1 MRLRYFFI
9 LFIRLFIVVGFLM
22 TIIYLLALATKLII
36 GSNLMII
43 AGTLLYI
50 LCLMLIAIFIDV
62 AKDFYVFLCKFIRR
76 MFNLYDD

>member
-1 MRLRYFFI
+1 MKLKYFFI

-43 AGTLLYI
+43 AGICLYVV
-50 LCLMLIAIFIDV
+50 CVGLIVIFLEV
-62 AKDFYVFLCKFIRR
+62 AKDFWVFLCKFIRW
-76 MFNLYDD
+76 MFNLYD

>member
-1 MRLRYFFI
+1 MKLKYFFI

-43 AGTLLYI
+43 AGICLYVV
-50 LCLMLIAIFIDV
+50 CVGLIVIFLEV
-62 AKDFYVFLCKFIRR
+62 AKDFWVFLCKFIRR
-76 MFNLYDD
+76 MFNLYD